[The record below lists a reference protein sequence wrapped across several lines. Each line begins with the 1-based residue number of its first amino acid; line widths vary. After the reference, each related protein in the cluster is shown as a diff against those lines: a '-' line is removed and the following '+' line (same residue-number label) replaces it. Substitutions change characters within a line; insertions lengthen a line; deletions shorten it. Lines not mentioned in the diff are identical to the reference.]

1 MNILELREEIDVI
14 DEKILALFE
23 ARMDVAAA
31 IGQFKKDHG
40 LEICDISREA
50 AKLDKIG
57 EMARPELEEYDKDFF
72 MDLMRLSREYQTE
85 LLGRKP
91 VCGLLGEKLSH
102 SYSPQIHGMLGDYEY
117 RLFEKK
123 EEEIETF
130 LREGSFQGLN
140 VTIPY
145 KRTVIPYLDEI
156 SETAR
161 QMNSVNTIVRRDGK
175 LYGDNTDAY
184 GFLALVKHSGIDVK
198 GKKTLV
204 LGSGGGSSA
213 VCAALS
219 ELGAEIVVIS
229 RSGEDHYGNLDR
241 HRDAKIIVNTTP
253 LGMYPANGSAALDL
267 TGFPALEAVYDIIY
281 NPARTALLMQAE
293 NLGIPAF
300 NGLYMLV
307 AQAKKASELF
317 MNTRI
322 DDRVIGKIEMKLADE
337 MQNIIFIGM
346 PGCGKSTVA
355 ELFARLEGKTFVDS
369 DDTYTEMMGNDPA
382 SDIQTRGE
390 QAFRDAE
397 EQVIEAVGKLS
408 GMVIATGGGV
418 VTREANYER
427 LHQHG
432 TIVWLKRDPE
442 NLPTEGRPLSS
453 GSLTALYE
461 KRAPLYARF
470 ADIVVD
476 NNGDLSETIT
486 AILENLN
493 GRN

>member
-1 MNILELREEIDVI
+1 MNIIALREQIDAI
-14 DEKILALFE
+14 DAKLLALFE
-23 ARMDVAAA
+23 ERMEVSAA
-31 IGQFKKDHG
+31 IGAYKKENKKAIFDPAREKEK
-40 LEICDISREA
+40 LEQIRSMSKA
-50 AKLDKIG
+50 
-57 EMARPELEEYDKDFF
+57 ELADYAEELFT
-72 MDLMRLSREYQTE
+72 DLMRLSREYQQETM
-85 LLGRKP
+85 GRKP

-102 SYSPQIHGMLGDYEY
+102 SYSPQIHGMLGNYEY
-117 RLFEKK
+117 RLFEKE
-123 EEEIETF
+123 EEEIEAF
-130 LREGSFQGLN
+130 LREGKFTGIN

-161 QMNSVNTIVRRDGK
+161 RMNSVNTIVRRDGR

-184 GFLALVKHSGIDVK
+184 GFLALVKHSGIDVS

-219 ELGAEIVVIS
+219 QLGAESVVIS
-229 RSGEDHYGNLDR
+229 RNGENHYGNLDR

-253 LGMYPANGSAALDL
+253 LGMYPKNGAAALDL
-267 TGFPALEAVYDIIY
+267 SRFPELEAVYDIIY
-281 NPARTALLMQAE
+281 NPARTALLLQAE

-317 MNTRI
+317 MNTEI
-322 DDRVIGKIEMKLADE
+322 DDDVISEIEKKLARK
-337 MQNIIFIGM
+337 MQNIILIGM
-346 PGCGKSTVA
+346 PGCGKSTLA
-355 ELFARLEGKTFVDS
+355 ELYAKLQGRLYIDSDQTFV
-369 DDTYTEMMGNDPA
+369 EMNGMKAGA
-382 SDIQTRGE
+382 YIETHGE
-390 QAFRDAE
+390 EAFREAE
-397 EQVIEAVGKLS
+397 EKVIETIGKRS
-408 GMVIATGGGV
+408 GAVIATGGGV

-427 LHQHG
+427 LHQNG
-432 TIVWLKRDPE
+432 IIIWVKRDLKK
-442 NLPTEGRPLSS
+442 LPTEGRPLSA
-453 GSLTALYE
+453 GNLAALYG
-461 KRAPLYARF
+461 KREALYARF
-470 ADIVVD
+470 ADVTVE